1 MLSEVIIVFLLIFMI
16 KFLLWKFLSVSINS
30 PRGNDRKIFFS
41 NFTKKG
47 QPISLDIEYKPIAIE
62 IIIYHHGWSCLYI
75 ILFNIIVSFNLLRM
89 KSSSINYLKNN
100 LFLKN
105 RSTKNILVNL
115 RTIFLIIIIR
125 LSEVIIDKLF
135 ILFACEIS
143 KFFFFKNFL
152 KKKSVLLRRGP
163 KFSMKSYD

>member
-1 MLSEVIIVFLLIFMI
+1 
-16 KFLLWKFLSVSINS
+16 
-30 PRGNDRKIFFS
+30 
-41 NFTKKG
+41 
-47 QPISLDIEYKPIAIE
+47 
-62 IIIYHHGWSCLYI
+62 
-75 ILFNIIVSFNLLRM
+75 M